1 MAANPQNDNN
11 NNNNNNNQ
19 HSSSAFRNINTGF
32 SGHNVIQNAPNQQF
46 AAFVDPTQYAAA
58 QLYGQPSFTPNLIN
72 TTAFGAAAAANQ
84 NQGLGNF
91 GLGQQ
96 FQLIHQQQLAQ
107 QLQRQLNQQAQQH
120 HGNGQFSA
128 FQ

>member
-11 NNNNNNNQ
+11 Q
-19 HSSSAFRNINTGF
+19 HSSNAFRNLSTTGF
-32 SGHNVIQNAPNQQF
+32 GGHNVIQNAPNQQF
-46 AAFVDPTQYAAA
+46 AAFVDPTYAAA

-72 TTAFGAAAAANQ
+72 TTAFGAANQ
-84 NQGLGNF
+84 NQGLSNL

-96 FQLIHQQQLAQ
+96 FANNFQLLHQQQLQ

-120 HGNGQFSA
+120 HGNAQFST